1 MKIQKSDFIEIEFTG
16 KSLKDNQIF
25 DSNVKEDLKNLNP
38 ELSKKV
44 KPFIFSLGNNMFL
57 DSLDEFLEGKEIGV
71 IYEVELEPEK
81 AFGKRDAKQV
91 QIVPLKLFRENKLN
105 PVPGFSFNFDGRRGK
120 VLSSNGGRIMVDFNH
135 PLAGHRLHYK
145 IKINRKVDDK
155 NEQIR
160 AFNDF
165 LFKQNFDF
173 SISGNKLILEVPK
186 QMKQFLE
193 LFIEKYK
200 EVLGLELEV
209 KEKEE
214 KLSPQQNDKSQH

>member
-1 MKIQKSDFIEIEFTG
+1 
-16 KSLKDNQIF
+16 
-25 DSNVKEDLKNLNP
+25 
-38 ELSKKV
+38 
-44 KPFIFSLGNNMFL
+44 
-57 DSLDEFLEGKEIGV
+57 
-71 IYEVELEPEK
+71 
-81 AFGKRDAKQV
+81 
-91 QIVPLKLFRENKLN
+91 
-105 PVPGFSFNFDGRRGK
+105 
-120 VLSSNGGRIMVDFNH
+120 MVDFNH

-193 LFIEKYK
+193 LFREKYK

-209 KEKEE
+209 KEKR
-214 KLSPQQNDKSQH
+214 KNFLLNKMTNHNIDFNKNQVGDLF